1 MKPTSE
7 LYDLIR
13 SLTGSEKRY
22 FKLNAAKQKGNK
34 NYIKL
39 FDAVD
44 SNKIFEEDELKKRF
58 KNENFIKNLTVTK
71 NYLHNLIFKSL
82 ISYHEKKS
90 IDVKLSNLL
99 FSCKLMFEKSL
110 YKQFFKTL
118 ENGKELAYRSERFSY
133 ILEFLEFEKQIMKRD
148 KIGKKNMNEVYD
160 EELEVLEI
168 IKEINICKRSV
179 SNLFRLLRTGGLI
192 RDKSAEKKIDEIIS
206 RIDFEKDTNSAKA
219 MESIYLA
226 KYLEYHLKGNYEKA
240 IEYCEKR
247 YKLISGNPM
256 IFKNFLLNPAL
267 DSLDFSISSALSL
280 YNFKEARKLFAAYKK
295 IYGVRQNDVINYR
308 IIDFDI
314 RLSEAIA
321 FKDNRSTADLIPEIE
336 NFLNGNKGKI
346 LVNTENYFY
355 YNITKYFFVSGN
367 FTEALR
373 KINDHFSSKHSGL
386 TPEFESYLRIINI
399 LIHYELG
406 NYGLLKYLIPSA
418 KKFLAGKKKLFKF
431 EIAVMKFIVS
441 IIQTK
446 SSKHL
451 PKLLQEFRN
460 EVAELRK
467 VKYEKN
473 AFEYLDLH
481 DWIDGKIKLLKE
493 K

>member
-1 MKPTSE
+1 MKPTNE

-22 FKLNAAKQKGNK
+22 FKLNTAKQKGNK

-44 SNKIFEEDELKKRF
+44 SKKVFDEDELKKRF
-58 KNENFIKNLTVTK
+58 RNENFIKYLTVTK
-71 NYLHNLIFKSL
+71 NYLYNLIFKSL

-99 FSCKLMFEKSL
+99 FSCKLLFEKSL

-179 SNLFRLLRTGGLI
+179 SDLFRLLRTGGFI
-192 RDKSAEKKIDEIIS
+192 RDKSAENKIDEIIF
-206 RIDFEKDTNSAKA
+206 RIDFEKYTHSLKAK
-219 MESIYLA
+219 ESIYLA
-226 KYLEYHLKGNYEKA
+226 KYLEYRLKGNFEKA
-240 IEYCEKR
+240 IKYCEKR
-247 YKLISGNPM
+247 YQLISGNPL
-256 IFKNFLLNPAL
+256 IFKNFLLDPAL
-267 DSLDFSISSALSL
+267 DSLDFSISSALSQN
-280 YNFKEARKLFAAYKK
+280 NFKKARKLFAAYKK
-295 IYGVRQNDVINYR
+295 IYGVHQIEGINYR

-321 FKDNRSTADLIPEIE
+321 FKDNMSSADLIPEIE
-336 NFLNGNKGKI
+336 FFLNGNKGKI

-355 YNITKYFFVSGN
+355 YNIIKCFFVTCN
-367 FTEALR
+367 FSEALR
-373 KINDHFSSKHSGL
+373 RINDRFSSKYSGL
-386 TPEFESYLRIINI
+386 TPEFESYLRIMNI

-406 NYGLLKYLIPSA
+406 NYDLLKYLIPSS
-418 KKFLAGKKKLFKF
+418 KKFLAGKNKLFKF
-431 EIAVMKFIVS
+431 ENELLNFIS
-441 IIQTK
+441 GIIQPK
-446 SSKHL
+446 SSKRM
-451 PKLLQEFRN
+451 PLLLEEFRN
-460 EVAELRK
+460 KVAELRK
-467 VKYEKN
+467 EKYEKN
-473 AFEYLDLH
+473 AFEYLDLY
-481 DWIDGKIKLLKE
+481 DWIDGKFKLLKE

>member
-1 MKPTSE
+1 MKPTNE

-34 NYIKL
+34 IYLKL

-44 SNKIFEEDELKKRF
+44 SKKILDESELIKRF
-58 KNENFIKNLTVTK
+58 KNESFIKNLTVTK
-71 NYLHNLIFKSL
+71 NYLYSLIFKSL

-118 ENGKELAYRSERFSY
+118 ENGKELAYKAERFSY
-133 ILEFLEFEKQIMKRD
+133 ILEFIEFEKQIMKRE

-160 EELEVLEI
+160 EELAVLEI
-168 IKEINICKRSV
+168 IKEINICKRSI
-179 SNLFRLLRTGGLI
+179 SNLFRILRTKGLI

-206 RIDFEKDTNSAKA
+206 RVEFEKDPRSLKA
-219 MESIYLA
+219 RESIYLA
-226 KYLEYHLKGNYEKA
+226 KYLESRLKGNYDKA

-247 YKLISGNPM
+247 FELISGNSL
-256 IFKNFLLNPAL
+256 IFKNYLLDPAL
-267 DSLDFSISSALSL
+267 DSLDFSISSELSL
-280 YNFKEARKLFAAYKK
+280 QNFKEARKLFAVYKK
-295 IYGVRQNDVINYR
+295 IYGVQPDEGINYR

-314 RLSEAIA
+314 RLSESIA
-321 FKDNRSTADLIPEIE
+321 FKNNRSTVDLIPEIE
-336 NFLNGNKGKI
+336 NFLDGNKGKI

-355 YNITKYFFVSGN
+355 YNITKYFFVTGN
-367 FTEALR
+367 YIEALR
-373 KINDHFSSKHSGL
+373 TINDHFSSRYSGL
-386 TPEFESYLRIINI
+386 TPEFESYLRIMNI

-406 NYGLLKYLIPSA
+406 NFGLLKYLISSS

-431 EIAVMKFIVS
+431 ENTVLKFIVS
-441 IIQTK
+441 IIQPK

-451 PKLLQEFRN
+451 PKLLQEFSI

-467 VKYEKN
+467 EKYEKN
-473 AFEYLDLH
+473 AFEYLDLS
-481 DWIDGKIKLLKE
+481 DWIDRKINSQKGI
-493 K
+493 

>member
-1 MKPTSE
+1 MKPTNE

-13 SLTGSEKRY
+13 SLSGSEKRY

-44 SNKIFEEDELKKRF
+44 SKKVFNEDELKKRF
-58 KNENFIKNLTVTK
+58 RNENFIKNLTVTK
-71 NYLHNLIFKSL
+71 NYLYNLIFKSL

-90 IDVKLSNLL
+90 IDEKLSNLL
-99 FSCKLMFEKSL
+99 FICKLMFEKSL

-168 IKEINICKRSV
+168 IKETNICKRSV
-179 SNLFRLLRTGGLI
+179 SDMFRLLRTGGLI

-206 RIDFEKDTNSAKA
+206 RIDFEKYTYSLKAK
-219 MESIYLA
+219 ESIYLA
-226 KYLEYHLKGNYEKA
+226 KYLEYRLKGNYEKA

-247 YKLISGNPM
+247 YKLISGNPL
-256 IFKNFLLNPAL
+256 IFKNFLLDPAL

-280 YNFKEARKLFAAYKK
+280 NNFKEARKLFAAYKK
-295 IYGVRQNDVINYR
+295 IYGVHQIEGINYR

-314 RLSEAIA
+314 QLSEAIA
-321 FKDNRSTADLIPEIE
+321 FKDINATADLIPEIE
-336 NFLNGNKGKI
+336 KFLNGNKGKI

-355 YNITKYFFVSGN
+355 YNITKYFFVTGN

-373 KINDHFSSKHSGL
+373 RINDRFSSKYSGL
-386 TPEFESYLRIINI
+386 TPEFESYLRIMNI

-406 NYGLLKYLIPSA
+406 NYDLLKYLIPSS

-431 EIAVMKFIVS
+431 ENEVLNFIAG
-441 IIQTK
+441 IIQPK
-446 SSKHL
+446 SSKQM
-451 PKLLQEFRN
+451 PKLLEEFRN
-460 EVAELRK
+460 KVAELK
-467 VKYEKN
+467 KEKYEKN
-473 AFEYLDLH
+473 AFEYIDLSY
-481 DWIDGKIKLLKE
+481 WIEGKINNLNK
-493 K
+493 